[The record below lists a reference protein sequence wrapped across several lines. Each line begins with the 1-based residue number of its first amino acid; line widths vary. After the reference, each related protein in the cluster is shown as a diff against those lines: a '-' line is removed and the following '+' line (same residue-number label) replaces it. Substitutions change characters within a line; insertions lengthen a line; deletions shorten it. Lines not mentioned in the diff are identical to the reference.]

1 MHPSGSLHRH
11 IDAVMH
17 TLVAVIVSVLV
28 MTTVLVTVVMVVMVL
43 YGRASDVGIRC
54 WLRLFGVT
62 LRGAGLVLLLYLLPF
77 QLHELLRLHRSCF
90 LAPFT
95 LLLVAELL

>member
-54 WLRLFGVT
+54 
-62 LRGAGLVLLLYLLPF
+62 
-77 QLHELLRLHRSCF
+77 
-90 LAPFT
+90 
-95 LLLVAELL
+95 